1 MAQDA
6 FRGVFA
12 FAGILVHFH
21 FHRADF
27 QAFAALDAFA
37 LVAMDAEQ
45 GEVTHRLEEDR
56 DGADILAEGA
66 IVLEQDGEE
75 DSYYVINQVAD
86 KEKQKHGVLGG
97 FAIME
102 QQKDEDEG

>member
-1 MAQDA
+1 MY
-6 FRGVFA
+6 
-12 FAGILVHFH
+12 
-21 FHRADF
+21 
-27 QAFAALDAFA
+27 
-37 LVAMDAEQ
+37 AEQ

-56 DGADILAEGA
+56 DGADIFAKGA

-75 DSYYVINQVAD
+75 DAHHVIDQVAD
-86 KEKQKHGVLGG
+86 KEEQKHGVFGG